1 MNLCAHFQL
10 RLAYITFAFLAACFL
25 CDIRSAQAQ
34 PVQDQTD
41 LQQMQQQLASL
52 QSKIASLQ
60 QPAAE
65 PEHDAFRNN
74 RVKSVGTHRR
84 TQREPEPIIVDS
96 MQIRLYDL
104 SDIFTVSPQ
113 YPAVL
118 PNDLASSGTMFQTSR
133 GHLTS
138 GIGQGGFGG
147 GGLGGGGGGG
157 YSSSGGGGVFSIPS
171 SPIRQPRKKQEA
183 GSISLQSAQV
193 SMTQLVAAIKDTV
206 EPEIWQREHD
216 NAKIQYLGNT
226 LLITAT
232 DDMHTQINNLLNLF
246 REHWGKLRTVSVQT
260 YWIRAASGSA
270 ADLLDTESQES
281 IGAGV
286 VSPEKWQPFLDE
298 AKSEKRFAYSATLT
312 GHNNQT
318 LHALSGRQRQLTID
332 AIPFQSTEVNMKAND
347 PEDPFNEDLDDEDDD
362 HLDYFSRTKQIIG
375 FSPVRQSFHHGAAIQ
390 ITPLATRG
398 GNFVVLDLHAKV
410 NELVEMQLNE
420 QAGGEADEDNQTNE
434 KQSIF
439 VHLPNGEKA
448 EVELD
453 NGEYISYRLNTTV
466 RCPKEQVVLAGSM
479 TYDANADGEQ
489 PDLYLFVKV
498 SVHTINEDESDWN
511 SGPKSSSK
519 K

>member
-1 MNLCAHFQL
+1 MNVRAHFPMRFVCIAFVFMAASL
-10 RLAYITFAFLAACFL
+10 TFET
-25 CDIRSAQAQ
+25 STSQAQ
-34 PVQDQTD
+34 PVQDHSE

-52 QSKIASLQ
+52 QSKINSIQKTEADED
-60 QPAAE
+60 P
-65 PEHDAFRNN
+65 FRNN

-84 TQREPEPIIVDS
+84 TQREPEPVIVDS

-113 YPAVL
+113 YHAML
-118 PNDLASSGTMFQTSR
+118 PNDLASPGTMFQASR

-138 GIGQGGFGG
+138 GIGQGGMSSGG
-147 GGLGGGGGGG
+147 GGFGGGGGGG
-157 YSSSGGGGVFSIPS
+157 GFSSSGGGGVFSIPS
-171 SPIRQPRKKQEA
+171 SPLSPARKKQEA
-183 GSISLQSAQV
+183 GSVSLRSAQV
-193 SMTQLVAAIKDTV
+193 SMTQLVAAIQETV
-206 EPEIWQREHD
+206 EPEIWSREHD
-216 NAKIQYLGNT
+216 NAKIQYIGNT

-232 DDMHTQINNLLNLF
+232 DDMHMQINNLLNLF

-260 YWIRAASGSA
+260 YWIRAASGAA

-298 AKSEKRFAYSATLT
+298 ARSEKRFAYSATLT

-332 AIPFQSTEVNMKAND
+332 AIPFQSTEINMRSED
-347 PEDPFNEDLDDEDDD
+347 RDDPFNEGLDDEDDED
-362 HLDYFSRTKQIIG
+362 LNYYSRSKHIVG

-390 ITPLATRG
+390 VTPLATRG

-410 NELVEMQLNE
+410 NELVEEPQIDKE
-420 QAGGEADEDNQTNE
+420 GGESAKS

-479 TYDANADGEQ
+479 TYDASAEGDQ

-498 SVHTINEDESDWN
+498 SVHTINEDKSDWN
-511 SGPKSSSK
+511 AGVANVSK